1 MNFRTNSKLQF
12 SENHRAHPLYCDPM
26 LSHLSIKN
34 YATVE
39 TLEIEFQPGMTVLT
53 GETGVFDARIA
64 IVLPVVA
71 LSAGMLSPVLIPI
84 ARWALVIRQ
93 AEVRVADADT

>member
-1 MNFRTNSKLQF
+1 MLTGLLLQNIALIESLELEF
-12 SENHRAHPLYCDPM
+12 S
-26 LSHLSIKN
+26 SG
-34 YATVE
+34 
-39 TLEIEFQPGMTVLT
+39 FTVLT